1 MNISRSHLLL
11 VAGLALAHLAPA
23 HTPAG
28 AGFTHD
34 HPLFSAVTA
43 RYVFDDGTTVEFK
56 TIEDDIGTSD
66 SNRYTITI
74 TQTGNRTVTYSLLT
88 LGIQAVGHRVN
99 ILSATA
105 AGGNVMFA
113 ENQTAPLKPVT
124 GPVLLESVG
133 KKSTLNP
140 GRTEI
145 DGEKI
150 SFLSFDAKTCVLE
163 VRAQDRVLVGRTK
176 WARPANPAEGHDNT
190 PPPSDPR

>member
-1 MNISRSHLLL
+1 MKNPCPHLLL
-11 VAGLALAHLAPA
+11 VAGLALAPLAAA

-43 RYVFDDGTTVEFK
+43 RYTFDDGTSVEFR
-56 TIEDDIGTSD
+56 TVEDDIGTSD

-88 LGIQAVGHRVN
+88 LGIQAIGHRVK
-99 ILSATA
+99 ILSASAT
-105 AGGNVMFA
+105 GGAVMFA
-113 ENQTAPLKPVT
+113 ENQTARLKPIT

-133 KKSTLNP
+133 KKSALNP
-140 GRTEI
+140 NRAEI

-150 SFLSFDAKTCVLE
+150 SFLSFDTKTCVLE